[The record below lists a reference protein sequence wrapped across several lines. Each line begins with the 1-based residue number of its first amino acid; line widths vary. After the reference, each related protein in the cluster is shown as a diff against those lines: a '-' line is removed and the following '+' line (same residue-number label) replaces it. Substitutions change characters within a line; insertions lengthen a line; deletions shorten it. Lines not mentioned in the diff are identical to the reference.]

1 MIRAMVTRTIAAVV
15 LAYGTGVIAYW
26 VMYHGAGLQFRTA
39 DRAAFYVFCAAIPV
53 LWAVLFFRLL
63 LRRAPRGHGVRF
75 GTMDAAQGRPP
86 DDRWQR
92 PGHRPRGQE
101 RRRAAAL

>member
-26 VMYHGAGLQFRTA
+26 AMYHGAGLHFRTA

-53 LWAVLFFRLL
+53 LWAALFFWMR
-63 LRRAPRGHGVRF
+63 LRRAPAATTFGSARWMPRKTVRRMTE
-75 GTMDAAQGRPP
+75 GGGLVIGRE
-86 DDRWQR
+86 DRN
-92 PGHRPRGQE
+92 
-101 RRRAAAL
+101 